1 MEDLIGKLTPEQAL
15 EVVMRL
21 SDKEGVIREAVLAE
35 AVNVLSEI
43 DLDQIADEVFF
54 VLDSVD
60 VQDCWDRAGNS
71 RDGYTSPDEA
81 AVELIEEQLQ
91 PFFDQA
97 GRYHELGMTE
107 EEATYCKGVILGI
120 YRYQH
125 ESKSEFRE
133 WSVDIP
139 IECAGVLLTKWRER
153 GQDSISDA
161 AMDEFI
167 RDRCPNWA
175 RHFLRTGGGAE
186 HEGGR
191 RQKAR
196 R

>member
-1 MEDLIGKLTPEQAL
+1 MYDVISKLTPEQAL

-21 SDKEGVIREAVLAE
+21 SDKGGAIRDAVLAE
-35 AVNVLSEI
+35 AGNVLSEI
-43 DLDQIADEVFF
+43 DLDQSAEKVFF

-60 VQDCWDRAGNS
+60 VQDCWNRAGNS

-81 AVELIEEQLQ
+81 AFELIEEQLQ

-97 GRYHELGMTE
+97 GRYHALGMTE
-107 EEATYCKGVILGI
+107 EAVTSCRGVILGI

-139 IECAGVLLTKWRER
+139 IECAGDLLSRWRER
-153 GQDSISDA
+153 GRNSA
-161 AMDEFI
+161 PNTAMDAFI

-175 RHFLRTGGGAE
+175 RYFLRTGG
-186 HEGGR
+186 R
-191 RQKAR
+191 S
-196 R
+196 